1 MDVTSSLLM
10 HALSGMQSML
20 FLMRSSARA
29 VYTYHSGEDY
39 MQLISENLKIPG
51 RPAAIREGSV
61 FLSEMELSCLFK
73 RASPA
78 RAMSKTKFNVACL
91 SILIQ

>member
-1 MDVTSSLLM
+1 MINQFLVLNRQIVKPEKFILRDQLL
-10 HALSGMQSML
+10 H
-20 FLMRSSARA
+20 RTTRK
-29 VYTYHSGEDY
+29 VY
-39 MQLISENLKIPG
+39 QNLKIPG

-78 RAMSKTKFNVACL
+78 RAMSKTKYNVACL